1 MPRVAKKA
9 ASARPRARRARA
21 ATPYRVVRGRGDY
34 WTDVKKRW
42 GAGGGKYKKGF
53 SAAGSALGSA
63 IGGGP
68 GAAVGGVLGGLLNRA
83 MYALTGFGDY
93 SVRSNV
99 LLESNDPPTVI
110 NRSNKEFVMRHR
122 EYITD
127 IYSAGGSANTP
138 SVFNNQTFPIN
149 PGQSTTFPW
158 LSSIAG
164 KFEQYR
170 LEGMLFEYKSLYS
183 DAVVTQN
190 GSIGSI
196 ILATEY
202 NAGAP
207 AFVSKQQME
216 NYQFAQSC
224 KPSHNVLHPIEC
236 ARSQTVLPELYVR
249 PSALPS
255 GEDVKTYDFG
265 DFQIASVGIPLGA
278 AGSPVALGELWVTYQ
293 IAMLKPKIPSVGP
306 ASYTDSGW
314 SHFNTNNL
322 VGQFTPSAPLAGGSG
337 NAANSLYPLPQNNI
351 AGVGFTSNSITIPL
365 TTSPMRYMIDLW
377 WTADVST
384 GSFNAPATGPITNGL
399 LINASIMTGS
409 YVIPNVGA
417 AAACIGAAAK
427 YFVEVPAIQG
437 TNVLCTIP
445 LQSNG
450 TFPATGNIRL
460 NVFINAVPFGT
471 I

>member
-1 MPRVAKKA
+1 MPRVARK
-9 ASARPRARRARA
+9 ASATRTRRVRSTTAY
-21 ATPYRVVRGRGDY
+21 PVVRGRGDY

-42 GAGGGKYKKGF
+42 GQGGGKYKKGF

-68 GAAVGGVLGGLLNRA
+68 GAAVGGVLGGLLNKA

-93 SVRSNV
+93 TVRSNV
-99 LLESNDPPTVI
+99 LLESNDPPAVI

-127 IYSAGGSANTP
+127 IYSAGGTANTP
-138 SVFNNQTFPIN
+138 SIFNNQTFPVN
-149 PGQSTTFPW
+149 PGQSNTFPW

-202 NAGAP
+202 NAGASM
-207 AFVSKQQME
+207 FVSKQQME

-249 PSALPS
+249 PSTVPV

-278 AGSPVALGELWVTYQ
+278 AGAPVALGELWCSYQ
-293 IAMLKPKIPSVGP
+293 IALLKPKIPSIGP
-306 ASYTDSGW
+306 ASYVDSGY
-314 SHFNTNNL
+314 SRFSSNTL
-322 VGQFTPSAPLAGGSG
+322 ASGSFTASLPFGPAGSMFPSPA
-337 NAANSLYPLPQNNI
+337 NNI
-351 AGVGFTSNSITIPL
+351 PGITFAGNTISIPL
-365 TTSPMRYMIDLW
+365 TSVPMRYMINMAWSSDTDIAGW
-377 WTADVST
+377 ACPGSST
-384 GSFNAPATGPITNGL
+384 ISNGTLITSTVMTGPAN
-399 LINASIMTGS
+399 
-409 YVIPNVGA
+409 IPFPGFAANTRGA
-417 AAACIGAAAK
+417 QGI
-427 YFVEVPAIQG
+427 YFLEVPAIQG
-437 TNVLCTIP
+437 TINTCAFP
-445 LQSNG
+445 LAVNG
-450 TFPATGNIRL
+450 SFPATAIRC
-460 NVFINAVPFGT
+460 NVFINAVPFGV